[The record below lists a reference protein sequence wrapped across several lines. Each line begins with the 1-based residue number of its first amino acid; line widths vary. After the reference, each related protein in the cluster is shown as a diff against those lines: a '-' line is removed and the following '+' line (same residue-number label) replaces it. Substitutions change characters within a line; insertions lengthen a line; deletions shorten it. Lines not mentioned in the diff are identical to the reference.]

1 MRRFNNIQ
9 DLRRY
14 LASLVN
20 RLDQGKID
28 QTTASKLAYI
38 CSILHRVLLDSDI
51 ETRLAALE
59 SKIENRE
66 VRQNERKA

>member
-20 RLDQGKID
+20 RLDKGTID
-28 QTTASKLAYI
+28 QATASKLAYI

-66 VRQNERKA
+66 VHRNERKS

>member
-14 LASLVN
+14 LASLIN
-20 RLDQGKID
+20 RLDKGTID

-38 CSILHRVLLDSDI
+38 CSILHRVLLDSDLEARI
-51 ETRLAALE
+51 AALE
-59 SKIENRE
+59 SKI
-66 VRQNERKA
+66 QDQAGK

>member
-14 LASLVN
+14 LARLIN
-20 RLDQGKID
+20 RLDKGEID

-38 CSILHRVLLDSDI
+38 CSILHRVLLDSNLEARI
-51 ETRLAALE
+51 AALE
-59 SKIENRE
+59 SKIKD
-66 VRQNERKA
+66 Q